1 MSKYWLIFGLLFLFL
16 LPSTVFAS
24 RGVYKIYDVN
34 PISEEIDPDSFQ
46 YAQYEGLVPCGKEI
60 SLSYDLDVDGNLT
73 GYIQQVLVPCEFC
86 HLFVMLNRLIRF
98 TLSELVPLL
107 SIGMLVIAGIM
118 FFFAQGNTNRLGKA
132 KQLFTGVVFGLA
144 IIYGA
149 WLIVSGL
156 LSLVGATEWTG
167 LQGQWFKFDC
177 PVRYPEDYI
186 APPPGGSTDPTI
198 TYPDGHWE
206 PCDPTDEDCVSCTGE
221 VVKKTFWVG
230 ASGFDAS
237 SSPCPTGEIAV
248 GGRCL
253 PGRCDHPDD
262 PDLTS
267 NPAGYPDPNNPRQ
280 WRCYFYKTG
289 VYFTGRSVSGRIFR
303 YCTPEDESSTP

>member
-24 RGVYKIYDVN
+24 RGIYEIYDVDPVSGDTN
-34 PISEEIDPDSFQ
+34 PDSFQ

-60 SLSYDLDVDGNLT
+60 SLSYSLDVDGNLT

-86 HLFVMLNRLIRF
+86 HLFVMLNRLIHF
-98 TLSELVPLL
+98 ALSELVPLL

-132 KQLFTGVVFGLA
+132 KQLFTGVVLGLA

-167 LQGQWFKFDC
+167 LQGEWFKFDC

-186 APPPGGSTDPTI
+186 APPPGGFIDPEVTF
-198 TYPDGHWE
+198 PDGHWV
-206 PCDPTDEDCVSCTGE
+206 PCSPNEENCGSCIGDITSMTFYGLQTRAFTYTSKSCPDGE
-221 VVKKTFWVG
+221 V
-230 ASGFDAS
+230 
-237 SSPCPTGEIAV
+237 AV
-248 GGRCL
+248 AGRCL
-253 PGRCDHPDD
+253 PGRCGEPDD
-262 PDLTS
+262 LDLTS
-267 NPAGYPDPNNPRQ
+267 TPNGYPDPNDDQR
-280 WRCYFYKTG
+280 WKCKFYKKG
-289 VYFTGRSVSGRIFR
+289 GWGLGASVSGRVFR
-303 YCTPEDESSTP
+303 YCTPPTP